1 MLFGH
6 NTDVKV
12 GETVYHVQTED
23 RGVATAVIDTTV
35 YCRGQV
41 VHRCTTNYQ
50 DLLPLQAEKGPALRA
65 RIDGQHNA
73 VIERVRGGEFSVAA
87 KASASPALS
96 TSGAPATNG
105 ELPELCVELLNAKE
119 WLAGKQGHLQ
129 VAVREKQD
137 GVVTVGAKVVLRMN
151 GVAEKGACSAQTGN
165 DGTARFELE
174 LPQVAAPEAAVILEA
189 THGKSKG
196 QLKFYLRPKAKQPA

>member
-35 YCRGQV
+35 YCRGRV
-41 VHRCTTNYQ
+41 VHRSTSRYE
-50 DLLPLQAEKGPALRA
+50 DLLPLQPEREPSLKE

-73 VIERVRGGEFSVAA
+73 VMERVRKGEFPAPEAA
-87 KASASPALS
+87 NAAGKNDGQPA
-96 TSGAPATNG
+96 
-105 ELPELCVELLNAKE
+105 LCVELLNAKE

-129 VAVREKQD
+129 VVVRDKQN
-137 GVVTVGAKVVLRMN
+137 GAPMAGAKVTVRMEGLTEAN
-151 GVAEKGACSAQTGN
+151 ACAAETGSDGA
-165 DGTARFELE
+165 ARLELE
-174 LPQVAAPEAAVILEA
+174 LPLVAVPEAAVILEA
-189 THGKSKG
+189 THSKAKG
-196 QLKFYLRPKAKQPA
+196 QFRFYLRTKAKQPA